1 MVHHSGLHLLHV
13 EAAVLVPVV
22 VCPQGDVV
30 VVCPQRDVQQFT
42 GGHIDGVA
50 LPGQAA
56 GACLSTGQPQAVL
69 C

>member
-22 VCPQGDVV
+22 VCPQGDV
-30 VVCPQRDVQQFT
+30 QQLT

-56 GACLSTGQPQAVL
+56 GACLSPGRPQAVL